1 MFNSLVKKRKD
12 KQLDLFITITIASPI
27 PRPKAIHPALV
38 IAKVPGFSAGLCL
51 KYHVSTPLFNSL
63 LHNRCLHFFFDKQV
77 RCWNKVSF
85 ERNLIDLP
93 FLSLE
98 YSQQSLSA
106 SSTIDFGSPNK
117 Y

>member
-1 MFNSLVKKRKD
+1 MS
-12 KQLDLFITITIASPI
+12 QP
-27 PRPKAIHPALV
+27 
-38 IAKVPGFSAGLCL
+38 LCL
-51 KYHVSTPLFNSL
+51 IPYYIIAVYI
-63 LHNRCLHFFFDKQV
+63 FFFDKQV

-106 SSTIDFGSPNK
+106 SSTIDLGSPNK